1 MSLRIAARLAARP
14 AAMPFARVGALSARH
29 YSNQVDPKVKA
40 TSILDSIPGN
50 NVLSKTGVLAT
61 GVLGSIYAISNEL
74 YIVNDESI
82 VLGVFAAFVVV
93 VAKLGGPAY
102 TSWADGYIENM
113 RSILNTTRDK
123 HTDAVKERIGDVSKL
138 KDVVQTT
145 QDLFAVSKDTV
156 KLEAEV
162 FETKQK
168 VVLAAE
174 AKSVLDSWVR
184 YENSVRQR
192 EQKLLAE
199 TVISKIEKDLKD
211 PKFQQQILKQS
222 VEDIEKLFAKA

>member
-1 MSLRIAARLAARP
+1 M
-14 AAMPFARVGALSARH
+14 
-29 YSNQVDPKVKA
+29 
-40 TSILDSIPGN
+40 
-50 NVLSKTGVLAT
+50 LSKTGVLAT
-61 GVLGSIYAISNEL
+61 GVLGSVYAISNEL

-93 VAKLGGPAY
+93 VAKLGGPGY
-102 TSWADGYIENM
+102 TSWADGYIDNM
-113 RSILNTTRDK
+113 RNILNTTRDK
-123 HTDAVKERIGDVSKL
+123 HTDAVKERIGDVNKL
-138 KDVVQTT
+138 KDVVSTT
-145 QDLFAVSKDTV
+145 QDLFAVSKETV
-156 KLEAEV
+156 KLEAGV
-162 FETKQK
+162 FETKQQ
-168 VVLAAE
+168 VTLAAE

-211 PKFQQQILKQS
+211 PKFQQKILQQS